1 MKTPMIDR
9 IMGNKKK
16 AEDQFTGPEPV
27 GRIGQH
33 EEIANAGACM
43 FCDDASFATR
53 LAISVD
59 GSFVAQ

>member
-1 MKTPMIDR
+1 MIDR

-16 AEDQFTGPEPV
+16 AEDQLIGLKPV

-33 EEIANAGACM
+33 EEIANAVVWMCS
-43 FCDDASFATR
+43 DDASFATG
-53 LAISVD
+53 LSISVD